1 MSFYILT
8 LSLKTEKFQEHILN
22 KHYEKYR
29 KIYNACIE
37 ELYKRYN
44 HMRESKEYQRN
55 CKSDRIDRNKV
66 FYELDKRFGL
76 TEYSLHYFTKPMAKY
91 FNVNAMIT
99 QVIHKRAFKSFRLL
113 MLHKAKK
120 IKYKSYGELNSIEG
134 KTSKKSIIFRDD
146 NILFAGL
153 KIPVII
159 KKIDY
164 YSRISLNDKIKYCRI
179 KREVIKGKYHYYA
192 QFIIEGVPPIRI
204 DKTTGEIKN
213 YVNDGV
219 VGLDIGTQSLGI
231 CSKTEVKLLELC
243 PEVQDIEKQKRIL
256 QRKMDRSRRSTNPD
270 KYNDNGTYKNK
281 NNIKWIKSKHYIKTQ
296 NELKELY
303 RKQREIRKHS
313 HNKLANY
320 ILSLGNDIKVE
331 TMDFVELQVRNST
344 ISKNTGKIIKNK
356 KFGKSLENKAP
367 AMLLTILDTKLKW
380 SNTQLNKVN
389 TYKVKASQYN
399 HIKNTYIKKN
409 LNERWNNFGEFKI
422 QRDLYSEFLI
432 MNVNDDLETI
442 NRDLCFEKFQE
453 FKILHDIE
461 IDRLRGLKE
470 NKIIKILI

>member
-1 MSFYILT
+1 
-8 LSLKTEKFQEHILN
+8 
-22 KHYEKYR
+22 
-29 KIYNACIE
+29 
-37 ELYKRYN
+37 
-44 HMRESKEYQRN
+44 
-55 CKSDRIDRNKV
+55 
-66 FYELDKRFGL
+66 
-76 TEYSLHYFTKPMAKY
+76 
-91 FNVNAMIT
+91 
-99 QVIHKRAFKSFRLL
+99 
-113 MLHKAKK
+113 
-120 IKYKSYGELNSIEG
+120 
-134 KTSKKSIIFRDD
+134 
-146 NILFAGL
+146 
-153 KIPVII
+153 
-159 KKIDY
+159 
-164 YSRISLNDKIKYCRI
+164 
-179 KREVIKGKYHYYA
+179 
-192 QFIIEGVPPIRI
+192 
-204 DKTTGEIKN
+204 
-213 YVNDGV
+213 
-219 VGLDIGTQSLGI
+219 
-231 CSKTEVKLLELC
+231 
-243 PEVQDIEKQKRIL
+243 
-256 QRKMDRSRRSTNPD
+256 MDRSRRSTNPD